1 MNREYH
7 RWHSP
12 RLGREMELLV
22 FGHGGTPLLVFPTS
36 LGRFFE
42 YEDRGMI
49 GALAGNLGDGGLQA
63 YCVDSVDSESWYNRG
78 IHPHHRV
85 LRHEAYERYVLD
97 EVLPLI
103 RMRNPS
109 SQLAVTGCS
118 FGGYHAMNFS
128 LRHPDVVSHCV
139 TMGGAFDIHQFLGGY
154 YDDECYF
161 NCPPDFLPNMNDS
174 WYLDRYRGMR
184 LVLATGERD
193 MCLGENRRLSAI
205 FGTKQVPHWLDV
217 WGDGT
222 AHDWPWWQRM
232 AQKYFT

>member
-1 MNREYH
+1 MNREFH
-7 RWHSP
+7 RWYSP

-49 GALAGNLGDGGLQA
+49 SVLAGKISEGSLQI
-63 YCVDSVDSESWYNRG
+63 YCVDSVDGESWYNRA

-85 LRHEAYERYVLD
+85 VRHLTYENYVLE

-103 RMRNPS
+103 RLKNS
-109 SQLAVTGCS
+109 SSELGVTGCS
-118 FGGYHAMNFS
+118 FGGFHAMNFT
-128 LRHPDVVSHCV
+128 LRHPDRVTHCV

-161 NCPPDFLPNMNDS
+161 NCPPDFLPNITDP
-174 WYLDRYRGMR
+174 WYLDRYRALR
-184 LVLATGERD
+184 LVLATGDND
-193 MCLGENRRLSAI
+193 MCLGENYRLAAI
-205 FGTKQVPHWLDV
+205 LGAKQIPHWLDV

-222 AHDWPWWQRM
+222 GHDWPWWQRM
-232 AQKYFT
+232 AAKYFT